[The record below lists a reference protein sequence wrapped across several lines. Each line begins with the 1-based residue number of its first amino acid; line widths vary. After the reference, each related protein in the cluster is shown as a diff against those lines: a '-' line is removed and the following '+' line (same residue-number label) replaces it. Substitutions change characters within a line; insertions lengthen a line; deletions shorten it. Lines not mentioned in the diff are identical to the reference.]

1 MNVKELLV
9 EQAKKFPQKCAF
21 VFEGE
26 EVNFVDLKNTSFS
39 FANFLSSKGIGK
51 NDKVVLFMPNIPEV
65 IYTFLGISSIGVCS
79 VPLDFMLTES
89 EVINFINHSEASL
102 LVAYPRKGFDFKRIK
117 EKCPS
122 LRDIVVCDRKE
133 KGFLFWD
140 DVVRESRD
148 TEPEVEV
155 DESHLAAIFYTS
167 GSTGHPKGV
176 MLTYGHFDN
185 PCRCINYSLHISEKD
200 VFLCGGVPF
209 SHIGGLD
216 YILLMVYF
224 GAQMVLM
231 GRFHPY
237 EFLKNIEKYKVTLFW
252 IVPAMYVAIL
262 SLKDYMKFDLSS
274 LRYSI
279 VFGAPSSPVLLRR
292 FHKACPNAYLLNG
305 WGMTETAAP
314 NCILPP
320 GIDKVESVGKF
331 YPGMQVKVVDED
343 GRSLGSGER
352 GELWVKGEGVM
363 LGYYKEPQ
371 LTEEVLTPDGWLKTG
386 DIAYYDNEGL
396 FYIVGRKK
404 DMIKVAGEIVFSTE
418 VEEKIHR
425 HPKVK
430 EVAVVGIQD
439 RLRGEVPKAFVVLN
453 ESECVSEEELKE
465 FLKEHLAHFK
475 IPHYFEFVDELPKT
489 RTGKIDKKKLHNYR
503 G

>member
-1 MNVKELLV
+1 MNVKKLLI

-21 VFEGE
+21 VFEGK
-26 EVNFVDLKNTSFS
+26 EVNFVDLKKTSFS

-65 IYTFLGISSIGVCS
+65 IYTFLGISSIGACS

-102 LVAYPRKGFDFKRIK
+102 LVAYPRKGFDFNRIK

-122 LRDIVVCDRKE
+122 LRDIVVCGRKE
-133 KGFLFWD
+133 KGFLLWD

-148 TEPEVEV
+148 TEPEGKI

-371 LTEEVLTPDGWLKTG
+371 LTEGALTPDGWLKTG
-386 DIAYYDNEGL
+386 DIAYYDDEGL

-430 EVAVVGIQD
+430 EVAVAGIQD